1 LSGDG
6 FSCGMGKG
14 IRLRG
19 AQDTARAGTDVADR
33 QQWAR
38 RDWVTMAS
46 SAGLVVLIAAMI
58 GGAIAV
64 IGGGSSASAVTLEPA
79 AQIGADPFTA
89 SVAIGPVV
97 DFPGNVRAITVATR
111 KTFAADPKTHTL
123 IATATTPG
131 LYGGTGDAHVCD
143 PQQVVKFLQ
152 QNPQKGAAWA
162 GVLGISP
169 SGIAAY
175 VGSLTPVVLTSDTL
189 VTNHGYHDGH
199 ATTLQ
204 SVLQAGTAVMVDATG
219 APRVKCNCGNPLT
232 APEPIAPTHTRGT
245 PWPGYAPTQVTVVQP
260 GPKTETISVVNITT
274 GDVYSQPAGGAGAG
288 GEFVVATQ
296 DALATRTTISTSAD
310 GNTWNAAGT
319 VGGLVHGLA
328 WGDGKWLAVNSAQRS
343 GNSSQILESSDLR
356 TWRSVATIPSVV
368 NDIAYHAGLWV
379 AVGGVVT
386 GTDEMAGEF
395 PDGAV
400 YSSTDG
406 HAWSRVAVVADAPQF
421 TSVEFGAGTW
431 VAVGNGIH
439 QGGEESLSFVSKDTK
454 HWTGSNGETVG
465 DQNFGQLAFGSGQ
478 WVLGGTRAM
487 MPTDGAMVLSHDG
500 AGWTPAARF
509 TNDPIRGVAYRAGE
523 WMAVGVDTSAT
534 TYQGTSTTV
543 LVSSDGKSW
552 SKRGHLATLAVDL
565 AFGGN
570 TPSGGT
576 TSTPASATPS
586 TTPSTQAASS
596 LASVDWRNYTY
607 EDRTCGSLDNE
618 HKPVHLTNG
627 KYQSSDGF
635 SNPPGTPDCGMTI
648 DAVTFA
654 DVTGD
659 GAPDAIIT
667 GSAFFE
673 NIEPWTLAWT
683 TVFAASPNGP
693 KNLGYFDGTAYPP
706 YSAAGITVWSG
717 ISGGVL
723 CCAATYEEV
732 TYTYSKAT
740 GKFAQTAKTN
750 VAPSQAPAPIVKASG
765 G

>member
-1 LSGDG
+1 
-6 FSCGMGKG
+6 M
-14 IRLRG
+14 
-19 AQDTARAGTDVADR
+19 ADR
-33 QQWAR
+33 QRWTR

-46 SAGLVVLIAAMI
+46 SAAVVVLIAALI

-79 AQIGADPFTA
+79 NQVGADPFTA

-123 IATATTPG
+123 VATATTPG
-131 LYGGTGDAHVCD
+131 LYGGTGDTHVCD

-162 GVLGISP
+162 SVLGISP

-189 VTNHGYHDGH
+189 VTNHGYRDGR

-245 PWPGYAPTQVTVVQP
+245 AWPGYAPTQVTVVQP
-260 GPKTETISVVNITT
+260 GPTAETISVVNIAT
-274 GDVYSQPAGGAGAG
+274 GDVYSQPAGGTGAG

-296 DALATRTTISTSAD
+296 DSLATRTTISTSAD
-310 GNTWNAAGT
+310 GITWKTAGT

-328 WGDGKWLAVNSAQRS
+328 WGDGKWLAVNS
-343 GNSSQILESSDLR
+343 SQGSAHTSQVLESADLR

-368 NDIAYHAGLWV
+368 NDIAYHAGRWI

-421 TSVEFGAGTW
+421 TSVEFGDNTW

-439 QGGEESLSFVSKDTK
+439 QGGEESRSFVSKDAK
-454 HWTGSNGETVG
+454 HWTPANGAEVSGQT
-465 DQNFGQLAFGSGQ
+465 FGRLAFGSGE
-478 WVLGGTRAM
+478 WMLGGAGAM
-487 MPTDGAMVLSHDG
+487 NPSDGAVSLSSNG
-500 AGWTPAARF
+500 ASWTAAARF
-509 TNDPIRGVAYRAGE
+509 TNDPITGFAYRAGE

-543 LVSSDGKSW
+543 FVSSNGKTW

-565 AFGGN
+565 AFGG
-570 TPSGGT
+570 SGQT
-576 TSTPASATPS
+576 APTPASAPTP
-586 TTPSTQAASS
+586 TTPSTQAANS
-596 LASVDWRNYTY
+596 LASIDWKNYTY
-607 EDRTCGSLDNE
+607 QDRTCGSLNGE
-618 HKPVHLTNG
+618 HKPVRVTNG
-627 KYQSSDGF
+627 KYESSDGF
-635 SNPPGTPDCGMTI
+635 SNPPGTPDCGMSI
-648 DAVTFA
+648 DAVKFA

-673 NIEPWTLAWT
+673 NIKPWTLAWT
-683 TVFAASPNGP
+683 TVFAASPTGP
-693 KNLGYFDGTAYPP
+693 KNLGYLDGTAYPP
-706 YSAAGITVWSG
+706 YSAAGGITVWSG

-723 CCAATYEEV
+723 CCAATYDKV

-750 VAPSQAPAPIVKASG
+750 VPPSEAPAAIVKSSG

>member
-1 LSGDG
+1 
-6 FSCGMGKG
+6 M
-14 IRLRG
+14 
-19 AQDTARAGTDVADR
+19 ADR
-33 QQWAR
+33 QRWAR

-46 SAGLVVLIAAMI
+46 SAGLVVLIAALI

-79 AQIGADPFTA
+79 NQVGADPFTA

-162 GVLGISP
+162 SVLGIAP
-169 SGIAAY
+169 SGIATY
-175 VGSLTPVVLTSDTL
+175 VASLTPVVLTSDTL
-189 VTNHGYHDGH
+189 VTNHGYRDGR

-245 PWPGYAPTQVTVVQP
+245 AWLGYAPTQVTVVQP
-260 GPKTETISVVNITT
+260 GPKAETISVMNITT
-274 GDVYSQPAGGAGAG
+274 GDVYSQPAGGTGAG

-296 DALATRTTISTSAD
+296 DSQATRTTISTSAD
-310 GNTWNAAGT
+310 GITWKTVRT
-319 VGGLVHGLA
+319 VGGLVRGLA
-328 WGDGKWLAVNSAQRS
+328 WGDGKWLAVNSSQGSAHT
-343 GNSSQILESSDLR
+343 SQILESADLR

-368 NDIAYHAGLWV
+368 NDIAYHAGRWL

-406 HAWSRVAVVADAPQF
+406 TAWSRVAVVADAPQF
-421 TSVEFGAGTW
+421 TSVEFGDNTW

-439 QGGEESLSFVSKDTK
+439 QGGEESRSFVSKDTR
-454 HWTGSNGETVG
+454 HWTPSNGAQVSG
-465 DQNFGQLAFGSGQ
+465 QSFGRLAFGSGQ
-478 WVLGGTRAM
+478 WVLGGKGAM
-487 MPTDGAMVLSHDG
+487 NPTDGAISFSSNG
-500 AGWTPAARF
+500 ASWTTAAHF
-509 TNDPIRGVAYRAGE
+509 TNDPIVGVAYHGGE
-523 WMAVGVDTSAT
+523 WMAVGADTSPA

-543 LVSSDGKSW
+543 FVSSNGRTW
-552 SKRGHLATLAVDL
+552 SKRGHLTTVVVDL
-565 AFGGN
+565 AFGGSAP
-570 TPSGGT
+570 TGGT
-576 TSTPASATPS
+576 ASTPAA
-586 TTPSTQAASS
+586 TTPSTQALSS

-607 EDRTCGSLDNE
+607 EDQGCTRVD
-618 HKPVHLTNG
+618 HKLVRLTNG
-627 KYQSSDGF
+627 KYESSDGF
-635 SNPPGTPDCGMTI
+635 SNPPGTPNCGMNI
-648 DAVTFA
+648 DAVNLA

-659 GAPDAIIT
+659 GVPDAIIT
-667 GSAFFE
+667 GSAFVE
-673 NIEPWTLAWT
+673 NIKPWTLAWT
-683 TVFAASPNGP
+683 TVFTASPSGP
-693 KNLGYFDGTAYPP
+693 KNLGYFGGTAFPP
-706 YSAAGITVWSG
+706 YSASGGIDVWSG
-717 ISGGVL
+717 KIGDVL
-723 CCAATYEEV
+723 CCAASYDKM
-732 TYTYSKAT
+732 TYTYSTAT

-750 VAPSQAPAPIVKASG
+750 VPPSEAPAPIVQSSG